1 MVEKNFT
8 LLTQAEIDT
17 LVDFLQEK
25 KDSLGDEVLTQ
36 ESIDKI
42 IRMVKT
48 RHTRHFAQNNKF
60 WAAESEQ
67 YLISIGFRKNME
79 ELCELKLRKKEDDF
93 VELYIVNHAS
103 GKEMVLLPEDFSD
116 PTAKKTVSEGWG
128 YSIIPAFFDQ
138 IAEVFALRYT
148 KETYDKVCEIF
159 AEKNFGKKELEIP
172 AAFVCD
178 GTFAIDRLL

>member
-8 LLTQAEIDT
+8 LLTQEEIDT
-17 LVDFLQEK
+17 LVGFLQEK

-48 RHTRHFAQNNKF
+48 RQTRHFAQNNKF
-60 WAAESEQ
+60 WGVESEQ
-67 YLISIGFRKNME
+67 YLISIGFRKSLE
-79 ELCELKLRKKEDDF
+79 ELCELKLRKKENDY
-93 VELYIVNHAS
+93 VELYILNRVS
-103 GKEMVLLPEDFSD
+103 QKEMILLPEDFSD
-116 PTAKKTVSEGWG
+116 PTAKKMGSEGWG

-138 IAEVFALRYT
+138 IAEVFALRYS
-148 KETYDKVCEIF
+148 KETYEEVCRIF
-159 AEKNFGKKELEIP
+159 AERNFGKRDLEIP

-178 GTFAIDRLL
+178 GTYAIDRLL